1 MAHKHQEKVNIQ
13 KLIERSEKARETI
26 TEARLELKN
35 KFDVAG
41 RVREAVTSDPVKL
54 VGGSLVG
61 GYLLKKIFFRGKR
74 HPKRAPKHREEV
86 NHLKKERGVLIGI
99 LGMFLALAKPAAK
112 MYATKLIRDY
122 FKKRLASGTAGRP
135 AAANIPKY

>member
-1 MAHKHQEKVNIQ
+1 MAYKHQNKVDIQ

-41 RVREAVTSDPVKL
+41 RIREAVTSDPVKL

-61 GYLLKKIFFRGKR
+61 GFLLKKIFFRKR
-74 HPKRAPKHREEV
+74 KAESSYRVKEV
-86 NHLKKERGVLIGI
+86 KKQRNFFF
-99 LGMFLALAKPAAK
+99 GMLALAMAVIKPVGK
-112 MYATKLIRDY
+112 IYATKLIKDY
-122 FKKRLASGTAGRP
+122 LRNRFETGIANRPQRGTVRSP
-135 AAANIPKY
+135 Y